1 MVAAGSSLSVAMA
14 PPSPLALAL
23 TLGEP
28 AGVGP
33 DIALLAWHRREAAA
47 GPFLLIGDRQ
57 CLAVRSRL
65 MGLDTPLAT
74 IAAPA
79 EAPAVFDRALPVL
92 GEPLGSQPNPGAPD
106 AAAAGAVVRAIEMAV
121 GLALD
126 GQVAGVVTN
135 PIHKESLYRTG
146 FAHQGHTDFLA
157 HLARRAGHA
166 AQPVMMLSAGALR
179 TVPLTIHSP
188 LKDVAQAI
196 TEEVIIAQGRIV
208 ARELSGLLGYR
219 PVRMAVAGLNPHA
232 GENGTIGTEERDII
246 APAIARLRS
255 EGLDIT
261 GPLSADTLFH
271 DEVRGR
277 FDVFLCMYH
286 DQALIPVKTIGF
298 HHGVNATL
306 GLPFVRTSPDHGTA
320 LALAG
325 TGEANPS
332 SLLAA
337 LKLARQLAGA
347 RARR

>member
-1 MVAAGSSLSVAMA
+1 MA
-14 PPSPLALAL
+14 HSPLPLAL

-28 AGVGP
+28 AGIGP
-33 DIALLAWHRREAAA
+33 DIALLAWQRREAGEGA
-47 GPFLLIGDRQ
+47 FLVIGD
-57 CLAVRSRL
+57 CEYLARRARL
-65 MGLDTPLAT
+65 MGLEIPLAT

-79 EAPAVFDRALPVL
+79 EAAAVFDQALPVL
-92 GEPLGSQPNPGAPD
+92 DRPLDAQPVPGTPD
-106 AAAAGAVVRAIEMAV
+106 PAAAGAVVGAIETAV
-121 GLALD
+121 ALALD
-126 GQVAGVVTN
+126 GAVAGIVTN
-135 PIHKESLYRTG
+135 PIHKDALYRAG

-157 HLARRAGHA
+157 HLARQAGHA
-166 AQPVMMLSAGALR
+166 AEPVMMLSAGSLR
-179 TVPLTIHSP
+179 TVPLTIHIP
-188 LKDVAQAI
+188 LKEVPGAISGDLIVRQAR
-196 TEEVIIAQGRIV
+196 VV
-208 ARELSGLLGYR
+208 ARELSGLLGGR
-219 PVRMAVAGLNPHA
+219 PARLAVAGLNPHA
-232 GENGTIGTEERDII
+232 GENGAIGTEERDVI
-246 APAIARLRS
+246 APAVARLQS
-255 EGLDIT
+255 EGVDVT

-298 HHGVNATL
+298 HQGVNTTL

-347 RARR
+347 RAKR